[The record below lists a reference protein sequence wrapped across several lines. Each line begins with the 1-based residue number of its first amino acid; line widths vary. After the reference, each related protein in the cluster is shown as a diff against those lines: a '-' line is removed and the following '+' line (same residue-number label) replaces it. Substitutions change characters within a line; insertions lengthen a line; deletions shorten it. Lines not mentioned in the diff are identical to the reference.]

1 MLLDEIKNLNFL
13 IMGLGLNGGG
23 VALSRFLLKR
33 GAKLVITDLKSET
46 ELALSI
52 DALRDFEDQIRY
64 VLGKHDV
71 NDFKNADIVVKNPGV
86 KPNNKYLKFAK
97 RIETDIS
104 LFLMF
109 NKNPIVAVTGTKGKS
124 TLVSL
129 LYQAL
134 KEKYPGV
141 KLGGNIGVSPL
152 SFFDQLDGKSPLI
165 LELSSWQLQS
175 LENFNPII
183 SIITNVYNDHQNYY
197 LNFDDYIIDKSKIF
211 VNQTSGIVIIQDQAY
226 CKYFSKFKSKARVI
240 LFSEFNPCDFDQ
252 DIFYCNEGKVYF
264 NDNLIG
270 SFSNSRAVFIV
281 PKVITF
287 FVSYYLNIDLNRTGQ
302 ILNNFKGIEHRLEF
316 VKSVQNVMF
325 YNDTASTIPEST
337 VLSVK
342 SLKTKDNRIN
352 LIVGGTDKELDFLSF
367 SKIADIV
374 RTWILIRGSAT
385 VKIIK
390 ILEKSSIQ
398 YFLFDSLRDAV
409 NYAFKIS
416 SPGDI
421 VLFSPAS
428 ASFELFNNEF
438 DRGLQF
444 KNLVNNLG

>member
-141 KLGGNIGVSPL
+141 RLGGNIGVSPL

-226 CKYFSKFKSKARVI
+226 CKYFSKFKSKVRVI

-270 SFSNSRAVFIV
+270 SFSNSRAVFII

-302 ILNNFKGIEHRLEF
+302 ILNNFKSIEHRLEF

>member
-1 MLLDEIKNLNFL
+1 MRLDEIRNLNFL

-23 VALSRFLLKR
+23 VALSRFLLKH
-33 GAKLVITDLKSET
+33 GAKLVITDLKSEA

-52 DALRDFEDQIRY
+52 NSLREFDDQIRY
-64 VLGKHDV
+64 VLGKHDI
-71 NDFKNADIVVKNPGV
+71 NDFKKADIVVKNPGV

-97 RIETDIS
+97 RVETDIS

-109 NKNPIVAVTGTKGKS
+109 NKNPIIAVTGTKGKS

-129 LYQAL
+129 LYQVL
-134 KEKYPGV
+134 KKKYSKV

-152 SFFDQLDGKSPLI
+152 SFFDQLDGLSPLI

-175 LENFNPII
+175 LENFNPIL
-183 SIITNVYNDHQNYY
+183 SIITNIYNDHQNYY

-211 VNQTSGIVIIQDQAY
+211 VNQTSGIVIIQDKAY
-226 CKYFSKFKSKARVI
+226 YKYFSKFESKAKVI
-240 LFSEFNPCDFDQ
+240 LFSEFNPCNFDR
-252 DIFYCNEGKVYF
+252 DIFYCNKGKVYF

-270 SFSNSRAVFIV
+270 SFSESPFVFMIF
-281 PKVITF
+281 KLIAF
-287 FVSYYLNIDLNRTGQ
+287 FVSYYLNMDLNHTFH

-316 VKSVQNVMF
+316 VKIVQNVMF
-325 YNDTASTIPEST
+325 YNDTASTIPDST

-342 SLKTKDNRIN
+342 SLKTNDNCIN
-352 LIVGGTDKELDFLSF
+352 LIVGGTDKELNFLGF
-367 SKIADIV
+367 YNIINLVK
-374 RTWILIRGSAT
+374 TWILIKGSAT

-390 ILEKSSIQ
+390 ILEKSNIP
-398 YFLFDSLRDAV
+398 YFVFDSLRDAV
-409 NYAFKIS
+409 NYSLNIS
-416 SPGDI
+416 TPGDI

-444 KNLVNNLG
+444 KNLVNMLG

>member
-1 MLLDEIKNLNFL
+1 MRLDEIRNLNFL

-23 VALSRFLLKR
+23 VALSRFLLKH
-33 GAKLVITDLKSET
+33 GAKLVITDLKSEA
-46 ELALSI
+46 ELDLSI
-52 DALRDFEDQIRY
+52 NSLREFDDQIRY
-64 VLGKHDV
+64 VLGKHDI
-71 NDFKNADIVVKNPGV
+71 NDFKKADIVVKNPGV

-97 RIETDIS
+97 RVETDIS

-109 NKNPIVAVTGTKGKS
+109 NKNPIIAVTGTKGKS

-129 LYQAL
+129 LYQVL
-134 KEKYPGV
+134 KKKYSKV

-152 SFFDQLDGKSPLI
+152 SFLDQLDGLSPLI

-175 LENFNPII
+175 LENFNPIL
-183 SIITNVYNDHQNYY
+183 SIITNIYNDHQNYY

-211 VNQTSGIVIIQDQAY
+211 VNQTSGIVIIQDKAY
-226 CKYFSKFKSKARVI
+226 YKYFSKFESKAKVI
-240 LFSEFNPCDFDQ
+240 LFSEFNPCNFDR
-252 DIFYCNEGKVYF
+252 DIFYCNKGKVYF

-270 SFSNSRAVFIV
+270 SFSESPVVFMIF
-281 PKVITF
+281 KLIAF
-287 FVSYYLNIDLNRTGQ
+287 FVSYYLNMDLNHTFH

-316 VKSVQNVMF
+316 VKIVQNVMF
-325 YNDTASTIPEST
+325 YNDTASTIPDST

-342 SLKTKDNRIN
+342 SLKTNDNCIN
-352 LIVGGTDKELDFLSF
+352 LIVGGTDKELNFLSF
-367 SKIADIV
+367 YNIINLVK
-374 RTWILIRGSAT
+374 TWILIKGSAT

-390 ILEKSSIQ
+390 ILEKSNIQ
-398 YFLFDSLRDAV
+398 YFVFDSLRDAV
-409 NYAFKIS
+409 NYSFNIS
-416 SPGDI
+416 SSGDI

-444 KNLVNNLG
+444 KNLVNMLS

>member
-1 MLLDEIKNLNFL
+1 
-13 IMGLGLNGGG
+13 MGLGLNGGG

-226 CKYFSKFKSKARVI
+226 CKYFSKFKSKVRVI

-264 NDNLIG
+264 NDSLIG
-270 SFSNSRAVFIV
+270 SFSNSRAVFII

-302 ILNNFKGIEHRLEF
+302 ILSNFKGIEHRLEF

-409 NYAFKIS
+409 NYAFKVS

>member
-226 CKYFSKFKSKARVI
+226 YKYFSKFKSKVRVI

-270 SFSNSRAVFIV
+270 SFSDSRAVFII

-316 VKSVQNVMF
+316 VKLVQNVMF

-385 VKIIK
+385 VKIIN

>member
-1 MLLDEIKNLNFL
+1 MRLDEIKDLKFL
-13 IMGLGLNGGG
+13 VMGLGINGGG
-23 VALSRFLLKR
+23 VALSRFLLKH
-33 GAKLVITDLKSET
+33 GAKLVITDLKSEA

-52 DALRDFEDQIRY
+52 DSLKDFDNQIRY
-64 VLGKHDV
+64 VLGRHDI
-71 NDFKNADIVVKNPGV
+71 NDFKSADIVVKNPSV
-86 KPNNKYLKFAK
+86 KPNNKYLKLAK
-97 RIETDIS
+97 RVETDIS
-104 LFLMF
+104 LFLIF
-109 NKNPIVAVTGTKGKS
+109 NKNPIIAVTGTKGKS

-129 LYQAL
+129 LYQVL
-134 KEKYPGV
+134 KKKYPRA

-152 SFFDQLDGKSPLI
+152 SFFDQLDGRFPVI

-175 LENFNPII
+175 LDNFNPIL

-197 LNFDDYIIDKSKIF
+197 INFDDYIIDKSKIF
-211 VNQTSGIVIIQDQAY
+211 VNQTSGIVIIQDKAY
-226 CKYFSKFKSKARVI
+226 YKYFSKFKTKAKVI
-240 LFSEFNPCDFDQ
+240 LFSESNSCDFDQ
-252 DIFYCNEGKVYF
+252 DIFYCNKGKVYF

-270 SFSNSRAVFIV
+270 SFSDSQVVFMI
-281 PKVITF
+281 PKFIAF
-287 FVSYYLNIDLNRTGQ
+287 FVSYYLNIDLNHTSQ

-316 VKSVQNVMF
+316 VRLVQNVMF

-342 SLKTKDNRIN
+342 SLKTKDNHIN
-352 LIVGGTDKELDFLSF
+352 LIVGGTDKELDFSSF
-367 SKIADIV
+367 SKIINIV
-374 RTWILIRGSAT
+374 KTWILIKGSAT

-398 YFLFDSLRDAV
+398 YFVFDSLKDAV
-409 NYAFKIS
+409 NYSLEIS
-416 SPGDI
+416 NSGDI

-444 KNLVNNLG
+444 KNLVNMLG

>member
-1 MLLDEIKNLNFL
+1 
-13 IMGLGLNGGG
+13 MGLGINGGG
-23 VALSRFLLKR
+23 VALSRFLLKH
-33 GAKLVITDLKSET
+33 GAKLVITDLKSEA

-52 DALRDFEDQIRY
+52 DSLKDFDNQIRY
-64 VLGKHDV
+64 VLGRHDI
-71 NDFKNADIVVKNPGV
+71 NDFKSADIVVKNPSV
-86 KPNNKYLKFAK
+86 KPNNKYLKLAK
-97 RIETDIS
+97 RVETDIS
-104 LFLMF
+104 LFLIF
-109 NKNPIVAVTGTKGKS
+109 NKNPIIAVTGTKGKS

-129 LYQAL
+129 LYQVL
-134 KEKYPGV
+134 KKKYPRA

-152 SFFDQLDGKSPLI
+152 SFFDQLDGRFPVI

-175 LENFNPII
+175 LDNFNPIL

-197 LNFDDYIIDKSKIF
+197 INFDDYIIDKSKIF
-211 VNQTSGIVIIQDQAY
+211 VNQTSGIVIIQDKAY
-226 CKYFSKFKSKARVI
+226 YKYFSKFKTKAKVI
-240 LFSEFNPCDFDQ
+240 LFSESNSCDFDQ
-252 DIFYCNEGKVYF
+252 DIFYCNKGKVYF

-270 SFSNSRAVFIV
+270 SFSDSQVVFMI
-281 PKVITF
+281 PKFIAF
-287 FVSYYLNIDLNRTGQ
+287 FVSYYLNIDLNHTSQ

-316 VKSVQNVMF
+316 VRLVQNVMF

-342 SLKTKDNRIN
+342 SLKTKDNHIN
-352 LIVGGTDKELDFLSF
+352 LIVGGTDKELDFSSF
-367 SKIADIV
+367 SKIINIV
-374 RTWILIRGSAT
+374 KTWILIKGSAT

-398 YFLFDSLRDAV
+398 YFVFDSLKDAV
-409 NYAFKIS
+409 NYSLEIS
-416 SPGDI
+416 NSGDI

-444 KNLVNNLG
+444 KNLVNMLG

>member
-1 MLLDEIKNLNFL
+1 
-13 IMGLGLNGGG
+13 MGLGLNGGG

-226 CKYFSKFKSKARVI
+226 CKYFSKFKSKVRVI

-270 SFSNSRAVFIV
+270 SFSNSRAVFII

-302 ILNNFKGIEHRLEF
+302 ILNNFKSIEHRLEF

>member
-1 MLLDEIKNLNFL
+1 MRLDEIKNLNFL
-13 IMGLGLNGGG
+13 VMGLGLNGGG
-23 VALSRFLLKR
+23 VALSRFLLKH
-33 GAKLVITDLKSET
+33 GAKLVITDLKSEA

-52 DALRDFEDQIRY
+52 DSLKDFDDQIRY
-64 VLGKHDV
+64 VLGKHDI
-71 NDFKNADIVVKNPGV
+71 NDFKKADIVVKNPSV
-86 KPNNKYLKFAK
+86 KPNNKYLKLAK
-97 RIETDIS
+97 RVETDIS
-104 LFLMF
+104 LFLIF
-109 NKNPIVAVTGTKGKS
+109 NKNPIIAVTGTKGKS

-129 LYQAL
+129 LYQVL
-134 KEKYPGV
+134 KKNYPRA

-152 SFFDQLDGKSPLI
+152 SFFDQLDGISPLI

-175 LENFNPII
+175 LENFNPIL

-211 VNQTSGIVIIQDQAY
+211 VNQASGITIIQDKAY
-226 CKYFSKFKSKARVI
+226 YKYFSKFESKAKVI
-240 LFSEFNPCDFDQ
+240 LFSEFNPFVLDQ
-252 DIFYCNEGKVYF
+252 DVFYYNKGEVYF

-270 SFSNSRAVFIV
+270 SFSESQVVFMI
-281 PKVITF
+281 PKLITF
-287 FVSYYLNIDLNRTGQ
+287 FVSYYLNMDLNHTFK
-302 ILNNFKGIEHRLEF
+302 ILNKFRGIEHRVEF
-316 VKSVQNVMF
+316 VKLVQNVMF
-325 YNDTASTIPEST
+325 YNDTASTIPDST

-342 SLKTKDNRIN
+342 SLKTNDNSIN
-352 LIVGGTDKELDFLSF
+352 LIAGGTDKELDFSSF
-367 SKIADIV
+367 RKIINLV
-374 RTWILIRGSAT
+374 KTWILIKGSAT

-398 YFLFDSLRDAV
+398 YFVFDSLRDAV
-409 NYAFKIS
+409 NYAIKIS

-444 KNLVNNLG
+444 KNLVNMLG

>member
-1 MLLDEIKNLNFL
+1 MRLDEIRNLNFL

-23 VALSRFLLKR
+23 VALSRFLLKH
-33 GAKLVITDLKSET
+33 GAKLVITDLKSEA
-46 ELALSI
+46 ELDLSI
-52 DALRDFEDQIRY
+52 NSLREFDDQIRY
-64 VLGKHDV
+64 VLGKHDI
-71 NDFKNADIVVKNPGV
+71 NDFKKADIVVKNPGV

-97 RIETDIS
+97 RVETDIS

-109 NKNPIVAVTGTKGKS
+109 NKNPIIAVTGTKGKS

-129 LYQAL
+129 LYQVL
-134 KEKYPGV
+134 KKKYSKV

-152 SFFDQLDGKSPLI
+152 SFFDQLDGLSPLI

-175 LENFNPII
+175 LENFNPIL
-183 SIITNVYNDHQNYY
+183 SIITNIYNDHQNYY

-211 VNQTSGIVIIQDQAY
+211 VNQTSGIVIIQDKAY
-226 CKYFSKFKSKARVI
+226 YKYFSKFESKAKVI
-240 LFSEFNPCDFDQ
+240 LFSEFNPCNFDR
-252 DIFYCNEGKVYF
+252 DIFYCSKGKVYF

-270 SFSNSRAVFIV
+270 SFSESPVVFMIF
-281 PKVITF
+281 KLIAF
-287 FVSYYLNIDLNRTGQ
+287 FVSYYLNMDLNHTFH

-316 VKSVQNVMF
+316 VKIVQNVMF
-325 YNDTASTIPEST
+325 YNDTASTIPDST

-342 SLKTKDNRIN
+342 SLKTNDNCIN
-352 LIVGGTDKELDFLSF
+352 LIVGGTDKELNFLSF
-367 SKIADIV
+367 YNIINLVK
-374 RTWILIRGSAT
+374 TWILIKGSAT

-390 ILEKSSIQ
+390 ILEKSNIQ
-398 YFLFDSLRDAV
+398 YFVFDSLRDAV
-409 NYAFKIS
+409 NYSLNIS

-444 KNLVNNLG
+444 KNLVNMLS

>member
-264 NDNLIG
+264 NDSLIG

-302 ILNNFKGIEHRLEF
+302 ILNNFKSIEHRLEF

>member
-1 MLLDEIKNLNFL
+1 
-13 IMGLGLNGGG
+13 MGLGINGGG

-33 GAKLVITDLKSET
+33 GAKLVITDLKSEA

-52 DALRDFEDQIRY
+52 DSLKDFDNQIRY
-64 VLGKHDV
+64 ALGKHDI
-71 NDFKNADIVVKNPGV
+71 NDFKNADIVVKNPSV

-97 RIETDIS
+97 RVETDIS
-104 LFLMF
+104 LFLIF
-109 NKNPIVAVTGTKGKS
+109 NKNPIIAVTGTKGKS

-129 LYQAL
+129 LYQVL
-134 KEKYPGV
+134 KKKYPRA

-152 SFFDQLDGKSPLI
+152 NFFDQLDGRSPVI

-175 LENFNPII
+175 LDNFNPIL

-211 VNQTSGIVIIQDQAY
+211 VNQTSGIVIIQDKAY
-226 CKYFSKFKSKARVI
+226 YKYFSKFKSKAKVI
-240 LFSEFNPCDFDQ
+240 LFSESNPCDFDQ
-252 DIFYCNEGKVYF
+252 DIFYCSKGKVYF

-270 SFSNSRAVFIV
+270 SFSESQVIFMI
-281 PKVITF
+281 PKFITF
-287 FVSYYLNIDLNRTGQ
+287 FASHYLNIDLNHTSQ

-316 VKSVQNVMF
+316 VRLFQNVMF

-342 SLKTKDNRIN
+342 SLKTNDNHIN
-352 LIVGGTDKELDFLSF
+352 LIVGGTDKELDFSSF
-367 SKIADIV
+367 SKIINV
-374 RTWILIRGSAT
+374 VKTWILIEGSAT

-398 YFLFDSLRDAV
+398 YFVFDSLKGAV
-409 NYAFKIS
+409 NYSLKIS
-416 SPGDI
+416 IPGDI

-444 KNLVNNLG
+444 KNLVNMLG

>member
-23 VALSRFLLKR
+23 VTLSRFLLKR

-264 NDNLIG
+264 NDSLIG

>member
-1 MLLDEIKNLNFL
+1 
-13 IMGLGLNGGG
+13 MGLGLNGGG

-264 NDNLIG
+264 NDSLIG

>member
-264 NDNLIG
+264 NDSLIG

>member
-1 MLLDEIKNLNFL
+1 MRLDEIKNLNFL
-13 IMGLGLNGGG
+13 VMGLGLNGGG
-23 VALSRFLLKR
+23 VALSRFLLKH
-33 GAKLVITDLKSET
+33 GARLVITDLKSEA

-52 DALRDFEDQIRY
+52 DSLRDFDNQIRY
-64 VLGKHDV
+64 VLGKHDI
-71 NDFKNADIVVKNPGV
+71 NDFKNADIVVKNPSV
-86 KPNNKYLKFAK
+86 KPNNEYLKLAK
-97 RIETDIS
+97 RVETDIS
-104 LFLMF
+104 LFLIF
-109 NKNPIVAVTGTKGKS
+109 NKNPIIAVTGTKGKS

-129 LYQAL
+129 LYQVL
-134 KEKYPGV
+134 KKKYPRA
-141 KLGGNIGVSPL
+141 KLGGNIGLSPL
-152 SFFDQLDGKSPLI
+152 SFFDQLDGRSPVI

-175 LENFNPII
+175 LNNFNPIL

-211 VNQTSGIVIIQDQAY
+211 VNQTSGIVIIQDKAY
-226 CKYFSKFKSKARVI
+226 YKYFSKFKSKAKVI

-252 DIFYCNEGKVYF
+252 DIFYCNKGKVYF

-270 SFSNSRAVFIV
+270 SFSESQFMISKFIA
-281 PKVITF
+281 F
-287 FVSYYLNIDLNRTGQ
+287 FVSYYLNIDLNHTSQ

-316 VKSVQNVMF
+316 VKLVQNVMF

-342 SLKTKDNRIN
+342 SLKTNDNHIN
-352 LIVGGTDKELDFLSF
+352 LIVGGTDKELDFSSF
-367 SKIADIV
+367 SKIINIV
-374 RTWILIRGSAT
+374 KTWILIKGSAT

-398 YFLFDSLRDAV
+398 YFVFYSLRDAV
-409 NYAFKIS
+409 NYSFKIS
-416 SPGDI
+416 SSGDI

-444 KNLVNNLG
+444 KNLVNTLG

>member
-226 CKYFSKFKSKARVI
+226 YKYFSKFKSKVRVI

-270 SFSNSRAVFIV
+270 SFSNSRAVFII

-302 ILNNFKGIEHRLEF
+302 ILNNFKSIEHRLEF